1 MSGAL
6 RCWIPAFALLAALP
20 AGCALTPQEGGPN
33 SPSTAQGSR
42 GSKPGGSQEA
52 STGEVAKVICLYE
65 VSAFQSFDEAGDP
78 DPEGFRVTVVL
89 ASRRTQ
95 KGVAEDGVIKTRM
108 YRVDPTG
115 SAKATRTLV
124 REWNVDTAG
133 LQTYR
138 SGVLGEGYKLSFAWA
153 PEDDVQGHE
162 IEIVV
167 SFEGRDGRVIR
178 SQTKALRVPAHK
190 GT

>member
-1 MSGAL
+1 MSGGL
-6 RCWIPAFALLAALP
+6 RSWFPVLALLMALP
-20 AGCALTPQEGGPN
+20 AGCAMTPQEGGPN
-33 SPSTAQGSR
+33 RPPASKSGSENKSR
-42 GSKPGGSQEA
+42 GSKEA
-52 STGEVAKVICLYE
+52 LTGEVAKVICLYE

-89 ASRRTQ
+89 ASRRSQ

-115 SAKATRTLV
+115 PDKTTRTLV
-124 REWNVDTAG
+124 REWDVDTAG
-133 LQTYR
+133 LHTYR
-138 SGVLGEGYKLSFAWA
+138 SGVLGEGYKLSFEWA
-153 PEDDVQGHE
+153 KEDAVLGKE

-190 GT
+190 ST